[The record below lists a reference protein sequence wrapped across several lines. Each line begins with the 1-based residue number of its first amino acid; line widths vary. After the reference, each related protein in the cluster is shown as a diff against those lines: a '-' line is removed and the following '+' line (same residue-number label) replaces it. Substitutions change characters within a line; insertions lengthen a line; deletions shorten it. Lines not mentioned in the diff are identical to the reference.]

1 MPAYQQI
8 LCLLQLFFTA
18 NYVFTFATARQNG
31 SLAKPPFKQQL
42 LFYEYTTFLSFWATA
57 MYVFPSFSWISFP
70 ASSKYLV
77 GP

>member
-8 LCLLQLFFTA
+8 LCPLQLSFTA
-18 NYVFTFATARQNG
+18 KYVFTFATARQNG
-31 SLAKPPFKQQL
+31 SSTEPPDIQQL
-42 LFYEYTTFLSFWATA
+42 SFYEYTTFLSFWATA